1 MARPLYVE
9 ARPGQSGQ
17 PSLNPVHVR
26 EPPQRPNGHAVL
38 CYSAGRFRSGQ
49 IAWLPSS
56 ETATAYHVRALG
68 LAEGERIVFREND
81 RALGVYNG
89 MGGMVTGLDRAR
101 GEVLVR
107 SDAGAEIRISMDR
120 AQAIDHGYC
129 RTIHSSQGA
138 TVERTIVVGEA
149 GRVATAQTAYV
160 AASRERSGLRI
171 ITDDR
176 EKLSAAWSRWA
187 ERHSA
192 RSVLARGSADE
203 PGRQREMPVSDISRE
218 RARQKT
224 LEQARQQAAEAG
236 KTREAALEKQAER
249 QRPTREANHG
259 QGRGMEI

>member
-1 MARPLYVE
+1 MTE
-9 ARPGQSGQ
+9 
-17 PSLNPVHVR
+17 
-26 EPPQRPNGHAVL
+26 
-38 CYSAGRFRSGQ
+38 
-49 IAWLPSS
+49 
-56 ETATAYHVRALG
+56 
-68 LAEGERIVFREND
+68 
-81 RALGVYNG
+81 
-89 MGGMVTGLDRAR
+89 
-101 GEVLVR
+101 
-107 SDAGAEIRISMDR
+107 
-120 AQAIDHGYC
+120 GYC

-187 ERHSA
+187 ERQSA

-203 PGRQREMPVSDISRE
+203 PGRQRDMPVSDISRE

-224 LEQARQQAAEAG
+224 LEQARQQAAEVARA
-236 KTREAALEKQAER
+236 REAALEKQAER
-249 QRPTREANHG
+249 QRSTREANHR